1 MNPLKIGKNYHRNKE
16 QRAIQIGMKDELS
29 RFYVENAVSIEDVT
43 AVAHCIAKAHEAGE
57 MEMDSMDVALPM
69 ERPYFPRWEM
79 LRDVERCWD
88 TSTPC
93 SILKVSDVP
102 FKDGRFDEASI
113 G

>member
-1 MNPLKIGKNYHRNKE
+1 MNPLKIGKNYDRNKE

-29 RFYVENAVSIEDVT
+29 RFYVQNALSIEDVT

-69 ERPYFPRWEM
+69 ERPYFPRWG
-79 LRDVERCWD
+79 LGDVERCWD
-88 TSTPC
+88 TSTAS

-102 FKDGRFDEASI
+102 FKDGQFDEASI